1 VKFRIKVYKIV
12 NDEVKELKKQK
23 DIDKFINKLLS
34 NEDITNY
41 LIEVKIESEE

>member
-1 VKFRIKVYKIV
+1 MKFRIKVYKIV